1 MPDQP
6 IRLIVT
12 DIDGT
17 LLDDR
22 GKLPQE
28 NIRAIRKARE
38 RGIVVAICTGR
49 FPENAYLLLE
59 DYNLRCPIIGANG
72 GRTVDKD
79 LRTLTEH
86 TMDPSA
92 AAQVLDTVLTF
103 GAQCFIFGRR
113 FVCTCK
119 EGGHHHSELSHG
131 DRIRALG
138 FTYYHGPQNARACVK
153 TSVYKFYVCNDVPLE
168 PIREAL
174 WMIPDTEITQS
185 GEYNIEVMPKGINKG
200 LGVKEFAAHLGIP
213 MCQVMALGDENN
225 DIPMLRAA
233 GCGVAVGNACAAAKA
248 AARYVTDTNSQC
260 GFAQAVER
268 YALNGA

>member
-72 GRTVDKD
+72 GRTVDED

-225 DIPMLRAA
+225 DIPMLRHAA
-233 GCGVAVGNACAAAKA
+233 LGIAMDNASDVVKSHAN
-248 AARYVTDTNSQC
+248 YITTHVDDN
-260 GFAQAVER
+260 GI
-268 YALNGA
+268 YNALRHFHII